1 MRPTIRGWT
10 VVVVV
15 AVALAMSWQ
24 YGPRSLNAVVVPL
37 VVVLVGGVIAT
48 GLLTRPSVSR
58 HPIEDGF
65 PGDRRTVALTVDS
78 DTSVAATVRDDVGDG
93 LVTVDGEPC
102 VETTLEDETR
112 LEYAI
117 DLDARGERT
126 VGPLSITVTDVFG
139 LVRRRFEYDATA
151 SVLVYPRLF
160 DLGGETARELRTA
173 VDDTVADERDEFDH
187 LREYRRGDPRRDVHW
202 KASAKRPGD
211 DLVVAEH
218 VADGSLGSI
227 TIAADGPPD
236 RADELVSAVATVAT
250 VLFEANVGVG
260 LAIGEE
266 YRPPSTDAAHYRD
279 CLALLAIVDDSDL
292 EGSERQRADVVV
304 RADETGTT
312 VVVEGTELPVG
323 RLAASA
329 SVAGGESDRTS
340 NVDGTG
346 VIA

>member
-15 AVALAMSWQ
+15 VAALAMSWQ
-24 YGPRSLNAVVVPL
+24 YGPRSLNAVVAPL
-37 VVVLVGGVIAT
+37 VIVLVGGVIAT
-48 GLLTRPSVSR
+48 GLLSRPSVSR

-65 PGDRRTVALTVDS
+65 PGEHRTVAITVES
-78 DTSVAATVRDDVGDG
+78 DTSVAATVHDDVGDG
-93 LVTVDGEPC
+93 LVAVDGEPC

-117 DLDARGERT
+117 ELEERGERT

-139 LVRRRFEYDATA
+139 LVRRRFEFDATA

-160 DLGGETARELRTA
+160 ELDGETARDLRA
-173 VDDTVADERDEFDH
+173 VVDDAVADERDEFDH

-218 VADGSLGSI
+218 VADGSLGSV
-227 TIAADGPPD
+227 TIAADGSPD
-236 RADELVSAVATVAT
+236 RADELTSAVATVAT

-260 LAIGEE
+260 LAIGDE

-279 CLALLAIVDDSDL
+279 CLGLLAVVDGADL
-292 EGSERQRADVVV
+292 EGSDRQRADVVV
-304 RADETGTT
+304 RADESGTA
-312 VVVEGTELPVG
+312 VVVDGTELPID
-323 RLAASA
+323 RRRDSTAAD
-329 SVAGGESDRTS
+329 GGGDDRKS
-340 NVDGTG
+340 GVDGPE
-346 VIA
+346 VVA